1 MSTGNLPQAPVMPLP
16 GKVALGLLV
25 AVVLG
30 GLVRMLL
37 EPAPVD
43 PTLPIWFGPVVG
55 GVTFLLLALLV
66 YAIATGRR
74 WALILSAALFVIGL
88 PASFPFLQEQS
99 PRALV
104 VSGGQALASVV
115 AYVLLFTK
123 RSRQWFRA
131 AREFRRSKS
140 GQPNKAIEPTR

>member
-1 MSTGNLPQAPVMPLP
+1 
-16 GKVALGLLV
+16 
-25 AVVLG
+25 
-30 GLVRMLL
+30 MLL

-74 WALILSAALFVIGL
+74 WALILSVALFVIGL
-88 PASFPFLQEQS
+88 PASLPFLQEQS

-104 VSGGQALASVV
+104 VSGGQGPGKRRRLRAPLHEDVSPVV
-115 AYVLLFTK
+115 PGSARVSEIK
-123 RSRQWFRA
+123 VRA
-131 AREFRRSKS
+131 A
-140 GQPNKAIEPTR
+140 

>member
-1 MSTGNLPQAPVMPLP
+1 MSTGDLPQAPVMPLP

-25 AVVLG
+25 AVLPV
-30 GLVRMLL
+30 GLLRMLL

-43 PTLPIWFGPVVG
+43 PVLPSWFGPVVG
-55 GVTFLLLALLV
+55 GLTFLVLALLV

-74 WALILSAALFVIGL
+74 WALILSVALFVIGL
-88 PASFPFLQEQS
+88 PASLPFLQEQS

-104 VSGGQALASVV
+104 VSGGQVLASAA

-123 RSRQWFRA
+123 TSREWFRA
-131 AREFRRSKS
+131 AREFRRSKVRE
-140 GQPNKAIEPTR
+140 QPGT